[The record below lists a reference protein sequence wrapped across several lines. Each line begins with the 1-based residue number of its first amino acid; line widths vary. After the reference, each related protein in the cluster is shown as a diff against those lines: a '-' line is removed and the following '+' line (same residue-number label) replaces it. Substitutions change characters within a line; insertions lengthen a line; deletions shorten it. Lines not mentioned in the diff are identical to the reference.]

1 MYLSNKDYEG
11 RLIFD
16 GYPRNLVQV
25 KNLDNLLKKYSQ
37 KIDIVL
43 KLSVSLETIKKRISE
58 RASKNTNNKSSLL
71 GIAFKMST
79 ELVAAVLVG
88 TIIGFIFDNWFGTKP
103 WLILTFFFVG
113 VIAGVLNVIRS
124 AKNMQK

>member
-1 MYLSNKDYEG
+1 MTKEKFKT
-11 RLIFD
+11 RLEIAKKKISD
-16 GYPRNLVQV
+16 NGY
-25 KNLDNLLKKYSQ
+25 KNSEKK
-37 KIDIVL
+37 
-43 KLSVSLETIKKRISE
+43 T
-58 RASKNTNNKSSLL
+58 SLL

-88 TIIGFIFDNWFGTKP
+88 SIIGFIFDSWFGTKP

-113 VIAGVLNVIRS
+113 VIAGVLNLVRS

>member
-1 MYLSNKDYEG
+1 MTNNKFKTRLEIAKKKISGRTTKSN
-11 RLIFD
+11 
-16 GYPRNLVQV
+16 
-25 KNLDNLLKKYSQ
+25 
-37 KIDIVL
+37 
-43 KLSVSLETIKKRISE
+43 
-58 RASKNTNNKSSLL
+58 NNKSSLL

-113 VIAGVLNVIRS
+113 VIAGILNVIKS
-124 AKNMQK
+124 AKNMQN